1 MSTRFISIDRDT
13 PMLLPPDLRDWV
25 KPDDPVHLVLSLVEA
40 LPSDAF
46 QVNERGSGS
55 RQYPPSMMLALL
67 VYCYSKSIFSSRR
80 IEQATYENV
89 SVRYLTGDTHPDH
102 DTIAAF
108 RRNNAQAI
116 SRCFVQALVYAS
128 ETGLL
133 KLGTISV
140 DGTLIRANASRYRN
154 VRHDELDAVQAHLA
168 QEVAKLLEMAEAV
181 DSEDTGA
188 DRLPEEL
195 QNHQAL
201 QDKVRQAREK
211 IEARE
216 QQKRDNKRATSKRFR
231 GGGGKGDGGRDPR
244 GRKEGPLTP
253 KPQASGNLTDVD
265 SRLMRR
271 DPKSAFEQSYNAQAV
286 ADADGTQLI
295 LATRIADAGADNNEL
310 LPDVKAVPDEL
321 GDFTAILADSGFA
334 NQEQVEALEAQGK
347 DVYISVRSEHRPRHP
362 QLPASKNPRGL
373 SNLAKSNFGQRMRD
387 KLATEEGKALYKRR
401 RQSIE
406 ACFGLIKHNLKF
418 RQFHL
423 RGLNKVNLEW
433 NLVALAYNIRI
444 IWNAREKARGKKP
457 PHTHDTELQCV
468 LRHIKTKYQSSA
480 AQSLHAFM
488 IATAT

>member
-1 MSTRFISIDRDT
+1 
-13 PMLLPPDLRDWV
+13 MLLPPDLREWV

-40 LPSDAF
+40 LPGGAF

-108 RRNNAQAI
+108 RRNNADAI

-133 KLGTISV
+133 KLGSISV
-140 DGTLIRANASRYRN
+140 DGALIRANASRYRN
-154 VRHDELDAVQAHLA
+154 VRHDELDAVQAHLT
-168 QEVAKLLEMAEAV
+168 QEVEKLLEMAEAA
-181 DSEDTGA
+181 DGEDTGA

-201 QDKVRQAREK
+201 QEKVRQAREK

-216 QQKRDNKRATSKRFR
+216 QQRRDNKRATSKRFR
-231 GGGGKGDGGRDPR
+231 GGGKGDGTRDPR

-253 KPQASGNLTDVD
+253 KPQASANLTDVD

-271 DPKSAFEQSYNAQAV
+271 DNKSAFEQCFNAQAV

-310 LPDVKAVPDEL
+310 LPDVEAVPQEL
-321 GDFTAILADSGFA
+321 GEFTAILADSGFA
-334 NQEQVEALEAQGK
+334 NREQVEALEAKGK
-347 DVYISVRSEHRPRHP
+347 DVYISVRSEYRPRHP
-362 QLPASKNPRGL
+362 QLPASTNPRGL
-373 SNLAKSNFGQRMRD
+373 SPLAKSSFGQRMRE

-423 RGLNKVNLEW
+423 RGLHKVNLEW

-444 IWNAREKARGKKP
+444 IWNANNKARDKKSR
-457 PHTHDTELQCV
+457 HTANAHLQR
-468 LRHIKTKYQSSA
+468 LLHNIKTKIQSQVA
-480 AQSLHAFM
+480 HGFLIQ
-488 IATAT
+488 TAT